1 MNFKKIGKVLTC
13 KSVGTGPLSYKK
25 GISQAA
31 VLQRLRNTG
40 VEQCC
45 RLLFRRCPFKIS
57 AGPTVILTEL
67 YIGLPHSLLT
77 DTGIVPHVEHKY
89 MLLI

>member
-1 MNFKKIGKVLTC
+1 MNLKNAKVFTS
-13 KSVGTGPLSYKK
+13 KSVGTGPSTYKK
-25 GISQAA
+25 TIYRTA
-31 VLQRLRNTG
+31 VSQRLRNTG

-57 AGPTVILTEL
+57 AGPPVILTEL
-67 YIGLPHSLLT
+67 YIGLPHSLPT
-77 DTGIVPHVEHKY
+77 DTGIVPHIEHKY